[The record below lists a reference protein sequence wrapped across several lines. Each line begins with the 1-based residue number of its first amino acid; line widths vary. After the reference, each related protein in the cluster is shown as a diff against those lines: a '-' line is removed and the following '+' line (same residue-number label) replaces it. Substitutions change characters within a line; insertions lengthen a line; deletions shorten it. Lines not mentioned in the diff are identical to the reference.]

1 MEWLEVTEM
10 ADMISSL
17 VGKSA
22 AKFYESAGYSVRTWR
37 SGTNGVVS
45 HGGDE
50 YLVVRHGLR
59 KWEVRCEART
69 WWFSSQWELLA
80 WFGDRL

>member
-1 MEWLEVTEM
+1 MSV
-10 ADMISSL
+10 L

-22 AKFYESAGYSVRTWR
+22 AKFYESAGYTVKTCKGGME
-37 SGTNGVVS
+37 GTVS

-50 YLVVRHGLR
+50 YLVIRHGLR
-59 KWEVRCEART
+59 KWQVRCEGRS
-69 WWFSSQWELLA
+69 WWFGSQWDLLA